1 MSSFRWFKFHF
12 DILSERPLESKLQ
25 LGPFIHFQNSGRR
38 CFKNISVRQQSSRP
52 WNEICSCSVCKKK
65 NSCSSATNERAVL
78 FGQRFIIE
86 FETQQQHWNTGQI
99 RNLFSRSV
107 RSHFPP
113 NVGCPRQTG
122 QTTFKWLFMTLVRLE
137 FSKNKGKLIKLAT
150 SDFFC
155 WLSWLL
161 PRKLKNP
168 RISLISFRTPLS
180 MVSRSRGLRDWF
192 SLSGNRSIRLIW
204 TSNEHY

>member
-1 MSSFRWFKFHF
+1 MSLFRWFKFHF
-12 DILSERPLESKLQ
+12 GILSERPLKSKLQ
-25 LGPFIHFQNSGRR
+25 LGPFILFQNLGRR

-113 NVGCPRQTG
+113 NVGCPWQTG
-122 QTTFKWLFMTLVRLE
+122 QTTFKLKENHSNRI
-137 FSKNKGKLIKLAT
+137 SANLIKVP
-150 SDFFC
+150 SKKWEKIF
-155 WLSWLL
+155 
-161 PRKLKNP
+161 LKTKENNGNGQ
-168 RISLISFRTPLS
+168 SHSF
-180 MVSRSRGLRDWF
+180 
-192 SLSGNRSIRLIW
+192 
-204 TSNEHY
+204 